1 MLKLYG
7 LRKCTTCQK
16 AVAWLD
22 ERKRPYS
29 FVDVKEEGVTEAQV
43 SKWAKAVGGFE
54 KFINRSGFTWRGL
67 KASQTA
73 NLDEAKAV
81 ALAVEYPSLIR
92 RPLIEHEDGTVTT
105 GFSDKVRGLF
115 R

>member
-1 MLKLYG
+1 MG
-7 LRKCTTCQK
+7 
-16 AVAWLD
+16 
-22 ERKRPYS
+22 
-29 FVDVKEEGVTEAQV
+29 EGG
-43 SKWAKAVGGFE
+43 GGFE
-54 KFINRSGFTWRGL
+54 KLINRSGFTWRGL